1 MLAWLKADEMKALYL
16 QPDVPSPIH
25 TAHHKTRS
33 FKKRDQC
40 DACEDQ
46 EEKKGKWNTS
56 MTKHQHCWNEDV
68 NKGTQRMLVPCTSWW
83 QQCGRVSSFERVN
96 TNTINGA
103 LFFFVCVGFGP
114 PQQWMVR
121 CLPHRKHYNI
131 AIPCNG
137 KKKRWLN
144 APILSTLRKYDHASQ
159 LTLMSNA

>member
-1 MLAWLKADEMKALYL
+1 MRWRHYTCNQMYHHRFTQHITRHAHLKKETSVMPVK
-16 QPDVPSPIH
+16 IG
-25 TAHHKTRS
+25 
-33 FKKRDQC
+33 KK
-40 DACEDQ
+40 
-46 EEKKGKWNTS
+46 KKGKWNTS

-83 QQCGRVSSFERVN
+83 QQCGRVGSFERVN

-137 KKKRWLN
+137 KKKKRWLN

>member
-1 MLAWLKADEMKALYL
+1 MRWRHYTCNQMYHHRFTQHITRHAHLKKETSVMPVK
-16 QPDVPSPIH
+16 IG
-25 TAHHKTRS
+25 
-33 FKKRDQC
+33 KK
-40 DACEDQ
+40 
-46 EEKKGKWNTS
+46 KKGKWNTS

-83 QQCGRVSSFERVN
+83 QQCGRVGSFERVN

-131 AIPCNG
+131 AIPCNEEKK